1 LICLNASV
9 NLATRIVPMVNPIAA
24 WNTEHTYFGRLLDQL
39 EKQVDVLHTGE
50 RPNYELMS
58 DIIFYL
64 RDFADRL
71 HHPREDAAF
80 ARLAQRRPGME
91 LEFARL
97 RQEHRVIARAGET
110 LLTLLNE
117 IVEGGV
123 IARAEVEAA
132 AATYLVYYRF
142 HITNEDRNVLPH
154 AAAVLTPADWEAV
167 RAAVPVIRDPLFGPD
182 PEERYREL
190 RRQIAREAPS
200 GP

>member
-1 LICLNASV
+1 MS
-9 NLATRIVPMVNPIAA
+9 NPIAA
-24 WNTEHTYFGRLLDQL
+24 WNAEHAYFGRLLDLL

-50 RPNYELMS
+50 RPNYELMF

-64 RDFADRL
+64 RNFSDRS

-80 ARLAQRRPGME
+80 ACLAQRHPGME
-91 LEFARL
+91 LKFARL
-97 RQEHRVIARAGET
+97 RQEHRVIAQAGET

-132 AATYLVYYRF
+132 AATYLVYYRS
-142 HITNEDRNVLPH
+142 HIVNEDRNVLPH
-154 AAAVLTPADWEAV
+154 AAEVLTPADWEAV
-167 RAAVPVIRDPLFGPD
+167 RAAVPAVCDPLFGPD

-190 RRQIAREAPS
+190 RRQIAREGPS

>member
-1 LICLNASV
+1 
-9 NLATRIVPMVNPIAA
+9 MVDPIAA
-24 WNTEHTYFGRLLDQL
+24 WNADHAYFGRLLDLL

-50 RPNYELMS
+50 RPNYELMF
-58 DIIFYL
+58 DVIFYL
-64 RDFADRL
+64 RHFSDRS

-80 ARLAQRRPGME
+80 ACLAQRRPGME

-97 RQEHRVIARAGET
+97 QQEHRVIAKAGET

-123 IARAEVEAA
+123 IVRAEIEAA
-132 AATYLVYYRF
+132 AATYLVYYRT
-142 HITNEDRNVLPH
+142 HIATEDRRVLPQ
-154 AAAVLTPADWEAV
+154 AAKFLTPADWEAV
-167 RAAVPVIRDPLFGPD
+167 RAAVPVIHDPLFGPH